1 MFSNSAFAQLW
12 KNPYIRVGFWL
23 LVLYGGYL
31 IFGRIQSIVTLALTG
46 YTIAYLFHPM
56 LSFLERF
63 RISRGLGIL
72 VVFLMILTSIVAAS
86 FLFVEVFNQFT
97 ALLSRLPELYTKYI
111 QPWLQN
117 AITWI
122 NEHRE
127 IPQLKSLTGNLDN
140 LIKTASTTLS
150 GQAKGLLEG
159 FFSSGGVIVSSVVSI
174 SNYIFQGVILLIL
187 SAYLMADFNKIGAT
201 LLAAFPK
208 AYQNIALEISQHIST
223 AIGGYLRGQI
233 LIATAVGA
241 MIALGLTLIG
251 VPNALALG
259 VLAATFN
266 IVPYLGV
273 VIAII
278 PSILLGLTVS
288 PITALLVVVV
298 FVVVNQLEGNFL
310 SPYILGRTTNLH
322 PATVLLS
329 IMVGLTLFG
338 IIGALLGVPLAA
350 FGKLMLYTYYYPSR
364 TYRRKVPL
372 VTETGEFEPLESS
385 LIILPEPMR
394 RRRGKLKPVAESQP
408 ETRLE
413 TRPETLEPNEPQS

>member
-1 MFSNSAFAQLW
+1 MFSNTAFAQLW

-23 LVLYGGYL
+23 LILYVGYL
-31 IFGRIQSIVTLALTG
+31 LFGRVQSIVTLALTG

-56 LSFLERF
+56 LSFLERY
-63 RISRGLGIL
+63 RISRGFGIL
-72 VVFLMILTSIVAAS
+72 LVFLIIVAFIVAAT
-86 FLFVEVFNQFT
+86 FLFIEVVNQFT
-97 ALLSRLPELYTKYI
+97 ALLSQLPKLYTTYI

-127 IPQLKSLTGNLDN
+127 IPQLKSLAGNLDE
-140 LIKTASTTLS
+140 LIKNASNTLA

-159 FFSSGGVIVSSVVSI
+159 FFSSGGAIVSGVVSI
-174 SNYIFQGVILLIL
+174 TQYIFQGVILLIL
-187 SAYLMADFNKIGAT
+187 SAYLMGDFKKIGTT
-201 LLAAFPK
+201 LINIFPK
-208 AYQNIALEISQHIST
+208 AYQNIAQEISEHIST

-233 LIATAVGA
+233 LIATAVGV
-241 MIALGLTLIG
+241 MIALGLALIG

-259 VLAATFN
+259 FLAATFN

-273 VIAII
+273 VIAIV

-288 PITALLVVVV
+288 TITALLVVVV

-338 IIGALLGVPLAA
+338 IVGALLGVPLAA
-350 FGKLMLYTYYYPSR
+350 FGKLMLQTYYYPSR
-364 TYRRKVPL
+364 TYRRKVPVL
-372 VTETGEFEPLESS
+372 TETGEFEPLESS
-385 LIILPEPMR
+385 IIPSIIIVPEQIRRGRGNPEPTVEI
-394 RRRGKLKPVAESQP
+394 LSEP
-408 ETRLE
+408 
-413 TRPETLEPNEPQS
+413 LEPNEPQS

>member
-12 KNPYIRVGFWL
+12 KNPYVRVGFWL

-63 RISRGLGIL
+63 RISRGFGIL
-72 VVFLMILTSIVAAS
+72 LVFLIIVS
-86 FLFVEVFNQFT
+86 FLVAVTFLFIEVINQFT
-97 ALLSRLPELYTKYI
+97 ALLSQLPTLYTKYI

-127 IPQLKSLTGNLDN
+127 IPQLKSLTGNLDD
-140 LIKTASTTLS
+140 LIKNASSTLA

-159 FFSSGGVIVSSVVSI
+159 FFSSGGAIVSGVVSI
-174 SNYIFQGVILLIL
+174 TNYVFQGVILLIL
-187 SAYLMADFNKIGAT
+187 SAYLMGDFKKIGTT
-201 LLAAFPK
+201 LINIFPK
-208 AYQNIALEISQHIST
+208 AYQGIALDISEHIST

-233 LIATAVGA
+233 LIATAVGV

-259 VLAATFN
+259 FLAATFN

-288 PITALLVVVV
+288 SITALLVVVV

-338 IIGALLGVPLAA
+338 IVGALLGVPLAA
-350 FGKLMLYTYYYPSR
+350 FGKLMLQTYYYPSR
-364 TYRRKVPL
+364 TYRRKVPVL
-372 VTETGEFEPLESS
+372 TETGEFEPLESNI
-385 LIILPEPMR
+385 IILPEQI
-394 RRRGKLKPVAESQP
+394 RRGRGKPEPVVEILSEP
-408 ETRLE
+408 
-413 TRPETLEPNEPQS
+413 LEPNEPQS

>member
-1 MFSNSAFAQLW
+1 MFSNTAFAQLW
-12 KNPYIRVGFWL
+12 KNPYIRVAFWVL
-23 LVLYGGYL
+23 IFYAGYLLYGRVQG
-31 IFGRIQSIVTLALTG
+31 IITLALLG

-56 LSFLERF
+56 LSFLERY
-63 RISRGLGIL
+63 RISRGFGIL
-72 VVFLMILTSIVAAS
+72 LVFLMIVAFLVAAS

-97 ALLSRLPELYTKYI
+97 ALLSQLPALYTKYI

-117 AITWI
+117 AVTWV

-127 IPQLKSLTGNLDN
+127 IPQLKSLTNNLDD
-140 LIKTASTTLS
+140 LIKNASSSLA
-150 GQAKGLLEG
+150 GQAKGLFEG
-159 FFSSGGVIVSSVVSI
+159 FFSSGGAIVSGVVSI
-174 SNYIFQGVILLIL
+174 TNYIFQGVILLIL
-187 SAYLMADFNKIGAT
+187 SAYLMGDFNKIGAT

-208 AYQNIALEISQHIST
+208 AYQNIAQEISEHIST

-288 PITALLVVVV
+288 PLTALLVVVV

-310 SPYILGRTTNLH
+310 SPYILGRATNLH

-329 IMVGLTLFG
+329 IMLGLTLFG
-338 IIGALLGVPLAA
+338 IPGALLGVPLAA
-350 FGKLMLYTYYYPSR
+350 FGKLMLQTYYYPSR
-364 TYRRKVPL
+364 TYRRKVPIL
-372 VTETGEFEPLESS
+372 TETGEFEPLESS
-385 LIILPEPMR
+385 IIILPEQI
-394 RRRGKLKPVAESQP
+394 RRGRGNPEPVV
-408 ETRLE
+408 E